1 MKLDLKKTVAIAVL
15 ASAMSVASQVGAHE
29 DHDTPVNLPS
39 IGPGASYSVT
49 VHCPD
54 NQYIV
59 SGGVESI
66 DQLNPTG
73 PLVVTASYPSSTR
86 TWTVEFT
93 NRSGRPTAINE
104 ASAVITPLC
113 RYRH

>member
-1 MKLDLKKTVAIAVL
+1 MSTISKVLKASVL
-15 ASAMSVASQVGAHE
+15 FAALSVGSQSFAHE
-29 DHDTPVNLPS
+29 DHDTVHQLPP
-39 IGPGASYSVT
+39 IPAGDSYSVT
-49 VHCPD
+49 VRCPH

-59 SGGVESI
+59 TGGVENI

-93 NRSGRPTAINE
+93 NRSGRPTSVGE
-104 ASAVITPLC
+104 ATVTITPLC